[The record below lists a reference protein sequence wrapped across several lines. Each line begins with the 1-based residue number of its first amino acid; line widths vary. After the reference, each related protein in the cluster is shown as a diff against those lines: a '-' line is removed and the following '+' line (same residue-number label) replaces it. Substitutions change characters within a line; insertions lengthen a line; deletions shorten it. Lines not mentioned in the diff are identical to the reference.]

1 MFHSKEEYP
10 PGRGFKPANHGLYE
24 DYIAVS
30 RYARY
35 IPEKKRRETWP
46 ETVDRFVDFWED
58 KFGKNYLGDWGAAK
72 DSIRD
77 AIVNKE
83 VMPSMRCLMAS
94 GEALRRENIAGY
106 NCAYVAVDHIRV
118 FGESLYIQM
127 NGTGLGYSIER
138 QYVQKLPEVAEEF
151 HESDTTIVVP
161 DSKLGWAT
169 ALDEYVRLLYSGKLP
184 KVDTSRLRP
193 AGAPLKTFGG
203 RASGPEPFKRMFS
216 NLANI
221 WRGAAGRKLTSL
233 EVHDIM
239 CYIGECV
246 VVGGVRRTSLI
257 SLSNHSDERMR
268 HAKMG
273 NWHTEN
279 PQRSLANN
287 SICFTDKP
295 DMGAFMR
302 EWVSIYES
310 RSGERGVFNREA
322 CKRMAPERRDT
333 DHDFGCN
340 PCSEIVLRSAQ
351 FCNLTEVVARHD
363 DTIESLARKVEMA
376 TILGT
381 MQSTLTDFRFLRSI
395 WKKNCEEERLLG
407 VSITGIY
414 DCKALYNATEE
425 EIGRLKRVA
434 IWTNKRWAKKLGIN
448 ESAAITCVKPSG
460 TVSQLVDS
468 SSGIHPRYS
477 SRYVRRVRNDKKDPL
492 AALMVDAGI
501 PWEADLYNTEA
512 VVFSFPKTAPDK
524 SITRHDISPI
534 SQLELWKTFAV
545 NWCEHKPSMT
555 CYVPEE
561 SWAEVAAW
569 VWENW
574 EFMNGVSFLPS
585 SDDGHVYQQA
595 PYEDITKKE
604 YNDLLKQMPK
614 EIDWKSM
621 SEEID
626 NTTASQEAACS
637 AGVCEI

>member
-1 MFHSKEEYP
+1 MSFNYEQS
-10 PGRGFKPANHGLYE
+10 GLYE

-46 ETVDRFVDFWED
+46 ETVDRFVGFWED
-58 KFGKNYLGDWGAAK
+58 KLGKDYLH

-83 VMPSMRCLMAS
+83 VMPSMRCLMAA

-138 QYVQKLPEVAEEF
+138 QYIQKLPEVAEEF
-151 HESDTTIVVP
+151 HDSDTTIVVP

-221 WRGAAGRKLTSL
+221 WKGAAGRKLTSL
-233 EVHDIM
+233 EVHDVM

-273 NWHTEN
+273 NWQSEN

-310 RSGERGVFNREA
+310 RSGERGIFNRQA
-322 CKRMAPERRDT
+322 CKDMSPERRDT
-333 DHDFGCN
+333 EHEFGCN
-340 PCSEIVLRSAQ
+340 PCSEIILRPAQ
-351 FCNLTEVVARHD
+351 FCNLTEIVARHD
-363 DTIESLARKVEMA
+363 DTIDSLARKVEMA

-407 VSITGIY
+407 VSITGIF
-414 DCKALYNATEE
+414 DCKALYNATCE
-425 EIGRLKRVA
+425 EIASLKRIA
-434 IWTNKRWAKKLGIN
+434 IETNKKWAKKLGIN
-448 ESAAITCVKPSG
+448 SSAAITCVKPSG

-477 SRYVRRVRNDKKDPL
+477 QRYVRRVRNDRKDPL

-501 PWEADLYNTEA
+501 PCEPDLYNQEA
-512 VVFSFPKTAPDK
+512 VVFSFPKTAPEG
-524 SITRHDISPI
+524 SATRHDISPI
-534 SQLELWKTFAV
+534 SQLELWKTFALH
-545 NWCEHKPSMT
+545 WCEHKPSMT

-569 VWENW
+569 VWKNW

-585 SDDGHVYQQA
+585 ADDGHVYQQA

-614 EIDWKSM
+614 EIDWKAM

-626 NTTASQEAACS
+626 NTTASQEAACT
-637 AGVCEI
+637 GDKCEIL